1 MNVESKSFN
10 NGLTKY
16 EVIRLEDGET
26 LTIFAPSGTETHT
39 RNEKDHKYM
48 SLRVWNNMIELSYT
62 DADDVNVKKI
72 FSSGILWT
80 IK

>member
-26 LTIFAPSGTETHT
+26 LTIFTPSGTETHT